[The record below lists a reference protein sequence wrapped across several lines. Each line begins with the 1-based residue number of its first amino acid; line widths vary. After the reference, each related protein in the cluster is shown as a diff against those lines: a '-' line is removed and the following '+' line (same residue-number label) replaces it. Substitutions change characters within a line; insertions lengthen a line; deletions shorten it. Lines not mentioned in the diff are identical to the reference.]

1 MRELI
6 GVVADTLL
14 TEIFMLQGLA
24 ALVYNWLFEPVMAHL
39 WVQGV
44 YEIVATDLFGAA
56 APGLI
61 VWLIL
66 PIDILL
72 AWAVNRL
79 FTRPIARLLKRK

>member
-1 MRELI
+1 
-6 GVVADTLL
+6 
-14 TEIFMLQGLA
+14 
-24 ALVYNWLFEPVMAHL
+24 MAHL
-39 WVQGV
+39 GVQGV
-44 YEIVATDLFGAA
+44 YEIVATDLFGAT

-61 VWLIL
+61 VSLIL